1 MLLANNLIKR
11 CKINLKKKQIMI
23 YRDSLDKIFD
33 SFFNNY
39 IDYGTLTDTK
49 SVKLK
54 SDDENYKV
62 IIAIPGLTKEDIK
75 ISIKDG
81 LLSVSFDG
89 LEKNSDLIFVE
100 KFKKTYTIPE
110 DADEKTINAKVD
122 NGVLSIILPKGKKKT
137 SERLI
142 AIH

>member
-1 MLLANNLIKR
+1 
-11 CKINLKKKQIMI
+11 MI

-39 IDYGTLTDTK
+39 VDYGTLTTTK

-81 LLSVSFDG
+81 ILSVSFDG
-89 LEKNSDLIFVE
+89 LEKNSDLLFVE

-110 DADEKTINAKVD
+110 DVDEKTINAKVD
-122 NGVLSIILPKGKKKT
+122 NGVLSIMLPKGKKKT

>member
-1 MLLANNLIKR
+1 
-11 CKINLKKKQIMI
+11 MI

-39 IDYGTLTDTK
+39 VDYGTLNTSK

-54 SDDENYKV
+54 SDDESYKV
-62 IIAIPGLTKEDIK
+62 AVAVPGLSKEDIK
-75 ISIKDG
+75 ISTKDG
-81 LLSVSFDG
+81 LLNVSFDG
-89 LEKNSDLIFVE
+89 FEKTDNLVFVE

-110 DADEKTINAKVD
+110 DVDEKSITAKVE
-122 NGVLSIILPKGKKKT
+122 NGVLTILLPKGKKKI

-142 AIH
+142 TIY

>member
-1 MLLANNLIKR
+1 
-11 CKINLKKKQIMI
+11 MI

-39 IDYGTLTDTK
+39 VDYGTLTTTK

-81 LLSVSFDG
+81 VLSVSFDG
-89 LEKNSDLIFVE
+89 LEKNDDLIFVE

-110 DADEKTINAKVD
+110 DVDEKTINAKVD
-122 NGVLSIILPKGKKKT
+122 NGVLSITLPKGKKKT

>member
-1 MLLANNLIKR
+1 
-11 CKINLKKKQIMI
+11 MI

-39 IDYGTLTDTK
+39 VDYGTLNTSK

-54 SDDENYKV
+54 SDDESYKV
-62 IIAIPGLTKEDIK
+62 AVAVPGLSKEDIK
-75 ISIKDG
+75 ISTKDG
-81 LLSVSFDG
+81 LLNVSFDG
-89 LEKNSDLIFVE
+89 FEKTDNLVFVE

-110 DADEKTINAKVD
+110 DVDEKTITAKVE
-122 NGVLSIILPKGKKKT
+122 NGVLTILLPKGKKKI

-142 AIH
+142 TIY

>member
-1 MLLANNLIKR
+1 
-11 CKINLKKKQIMI
+11 MI

-39 IDYGTLTDTK
+39 VDYATLNTSK

-54 SDDENYKV
+54 SDDESYKV
-62 IIAIPGLTKEDIK
+62 AVAVPGLSKEDIK
-75 ISIKDG
+75 ISTKDG
-81 LLSVSFDG
+81 LLNVSFDG
-89 LEKNSDLIFVE
+89 FEKTDNLVFVE

-110 DADEKTINAKVD
+110 DVDEKTITAKVE
-122 NGVLSIILPKGKKKT
+122 NGVLTILLPKGKKKI

-142 AIH
+142 TIH

>member
-1 MLLANNLIKR
+1 
-11 CKINLKKKQIMI
+11 MI

-39 IDYGTLTDTK
+39 VDYGTLNTSK

-54 SDDENYKV
+54 SDDESYKV
-62 IIAIPGLTKEDIK
+62 AVAVPGLSKEDIK
-75 ISIKDG
+75 ISTKDG
-81 LLSVSFDG
+81 LLNVSFDG
-89 LEKNSDLIFVE
+89 FEKTDNLVFVE

-110 DADEKTINAKVD
+110 DVDEKTITAKVE
-122 NGVLSIILPKGKKKT
+122 NGVLTILLPKGKKKI

-142 AIH
+142 TIH